1 MGVLPSQWSVPFGGR
16 VAGVCGPRTLLGGQG
31 PGSAGSWGGSH
42 AGWQGPSPGF
52 LADTAPGWLSQA
64 PAMSLPAPTRCAALI
79 SFLHWELSWGV
90 SVLFPWTAR
99 GHGSQVILGFFFW
112 WEDSD
117 GSKGKYERVR
127 PQEAAGSE
135 VHLQLTPPRLGVCLQ
150 GTPVAA

>member
-79 SFLHWELSWGV
+79 SFLHWELSWGGQR
-90 SVLFPWTAR
+90 SVPL
-99 GHGSQVILGFFFW
+99 
-112 WEDSD
+112 D
-117 GSKGKYERVR
+117 GSG
-127 PQEAAGSE
+127 
-135 VHLQLTPPRLGVCLQ
+135 PRISGNSGLLLLVGGQ
-150 GTPVAA
+150 